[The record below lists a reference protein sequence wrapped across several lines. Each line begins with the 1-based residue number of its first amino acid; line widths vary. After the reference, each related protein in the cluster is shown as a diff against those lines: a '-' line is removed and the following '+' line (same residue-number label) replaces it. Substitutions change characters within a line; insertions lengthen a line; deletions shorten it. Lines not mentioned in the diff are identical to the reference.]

1 MDSAVKDILDSFD
14 RLPEDEK
21 REIASEIIRRTLNLN
36 FPNITDEELIY
47 NAEEIFLELDKRES
61 TTNE

>member
-47 NAEEIFLELDKRES
+47 NAEEIFLELDKKES
-61 TTNE
+61 TANE